1 MVLIGFG
8 CFSNFWAS
16 LVVLALVGMSGK
28 GKYLVVTGLF
38 FCQFLDLFC
47 NCSNYPLLFLRI
59 PGISNTPSIIS
70 SLKKA
75 HKMVP
80 NLALSYK
87 FSQLYVRPP
96 ISSIFPSFPS
106 KKSPVGHNGNE
117 WEIFGFFCFLLIL
130 ANFWVNLL
138 ISYPLS
144 FFWDTRHLQYP

>member
-38 FCQFLDLFC
+38 FCQFLDLFS
-47 NCSNYPLLFLRI
+47 NCSNYPLLFLRV

-70 SLKKA
+70 SLGKA
-75 HKMVP
+75 HKMAP

-87 FSQLYVRPP
+87 CSQLCVRPP
-96 ISSIFPSFPS
+96 ISSIFPLFPS

-117 WEIFGFFCFLLIL
+117 WEIFGFYLFFVNSCQFLG
-130 ANFWVNLL
+130 
-138 ISYPLS
+138 
-144 FFWDTRHLQYP
+144 